1 MLQARIDPQRQ
12 SHATY
17 EGSALPPGFQSRTLY
32 NQALTQV
39 AYMETKRVNIFWY
52 SEVQF
57 SNPITVL

>member
-1 MLQARIDPQRQ
+1 MPQAGIDPQRQ

-17 EGSALPPGFQSRTLY
+17 ERSALPPGFQSRSLY

-39 AYMETKRVNIFWY
+39 AYMETKRANIFWY

-57 SNPITVL
+57 SNPISAL